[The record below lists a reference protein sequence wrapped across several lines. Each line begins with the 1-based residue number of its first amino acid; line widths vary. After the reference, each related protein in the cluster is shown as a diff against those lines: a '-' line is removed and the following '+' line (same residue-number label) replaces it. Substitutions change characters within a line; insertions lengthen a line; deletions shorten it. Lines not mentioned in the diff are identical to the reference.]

1 MNPYKVHVYRQP
13 PHITASLLK
22 RCSRRV
28 CRCSSSSR
36 APQVTI
42 GFNTQLKSGWWC
54 NNHLGKHEFVNG
66 KDDNPYIYISW
77 KIKFMFQTTNQ
88 EIWLGSF
95 GGEFLGNHRV
105 FRCIPPDVPGRN
117 EMERWHQNLL
127 PSSFEELFLAHFVS
141 DFGNINPR

>member
-66 KDDNPYIYISW
+66 KDDNPYIYIYHGKSNSCSKPPTRKYDLDHLGVNFW
-77 KIKFMFQTTNQ
+77 ETTGYSDVYPQMFQA
-88 EIWLGSF
+88 
-95 GGEFLGNHRV
+95 
-105 FRCIPPDVPGRN
+105 
-117 EMERWHQNLL
+117 EMRWKDGTKISCL
-127 PSSFEELFLAHFVS
+127 PASKSCF
-141 DFGNINPR
+141 